1 MLNTTNTTRGV
12 PRVRLTLR
20 AIFLVWIICWA
31 GGGKGQESSPAA
43 AGRGDTAVVDAWF
56 NSQQRTNAAGQ
67 LEYFHYK
74 WNDVSNSGFSL
85 LGDVFHKAGVATDT
99 LYTAPTVA
107 KLKPA
112 QIYII
117 VSPDIPVKNPHPH
130 YVQPEDAQ
138 RVAEW
143 VKQGGV
149 LLLMANDPANGEIE
163 HLDLLADIFGI
174 HFNPV
179 LSHHVIADNHE
190 TGRIPVAGNGSV
202 FQHPHVFFMKDT
214 CTISVKAPAVS
225 VLQDRGDILMAQA
238 KYGKGT
244 VFAVA
249 DPWVYNEYTDGRNLP
264 PEYDNLAGAAELVHW
279 LVEQIPRGTRPAVE
293 TSAR

>member
-1 MLNTTNTTRGV
+1 MMLGWLMCSLAFSQSSTRV
-12 PRVRLTLR
+12 
-20 AIFLVWIICWA
+20 
-31 GGGKGQESSPAA
+31 
-43 AGRGDTAVVDAWF
+43 VVDAWF

-85 LGDVFHKAGVATDT
+85 LSGVFRDAGATTDT
-99 LYTAPTVA
+99 LYSAPT
-107 KLKPA
+107 LGNLNPT

-130 YVQPEDAQ
+130 YVQPEDARQ
-138 RVAEW
+138 VAEW
-143 VKQGGV
+143 VKGGGV

-163 HLDLLADIFGI
+163 HLNLLADIFGI

-179 LSHHVIADNHE
+179 LSHHVIGSDHE
-190 TGRIPVAGNGSV
+190 PGRIPVAGDGPV
-202 FQHPHVFFMKDT
+202 FHHPHIFFMKDT
-214 CTISVKAPAVS
+214 CTISVKTPAVS
-225 VLQDRGDILMAQA
+225 VLQDRGDILMATA
-238 KYGKGT
+238 KYGQGT

-264 PEYDNLAGAAELVHW
+264 PEYDNLSGAIELVHW
-279 LVEQIPRGTRPAVE
+279 LVNQIPAGPRSGTGTAPR
-293 TSAR
+293 

>member
-1 MLNTTNTTRGV
+1 M
-12 PRVRLTLR
+12 
-20 AIFLVWIICWA
+20 
-31 GGGKGQESSPAA
+31 
-43 AGRGDTAVVDAWF
+43 VDAWF

-99 LYTAPTVA
+99 LYSAPTLA
-107 KLKPA
+107 KLRGA
-112 QIYII
+112 QIYVI

-130 YVQPEDAQ
+130 YVQPEDARQ
-138 RVAEW
+138 VAEW

-149 LLLMANDPANGEIE
+149 LVLMANDPANAEIE
-163 HLDLLADIFGI
+163 HFNLIADMFGI

-179 LSHHVIADNHE
+179 LSHHVIGDNHE
-190 TGRIPVAGNGSV
+190 PGRIPVAGNGPV
-202 FQHPHVFFMKDT
+202 FQHAHIFFMKDT

-225 VLQDRGDILMAQA
+225 VLQDRGDILMASA

-249 DPWVYNEYTDGRNLP
+249 DPWVYNEYTNGRNLP
-264 PEYDNLAGAAELVHW
+264 PEYDNLAGAEELVHW
-279 LVEQIPRGTRPAVE
+279 LVEQIPPRTRPAVGK
-293 TSAR
+293 

>member
-1 MLNTTNTTRGV
+1 MRAVTSVVLGWLMCFPAFSQSSTR
-12 PRVRLTLR
+12 
-20 AIFLVWIICWA
+20 
-31 GGGKGQESSPAA
+31 
-43 AGRGDTAVVDAWF
+43 AVVDAWF
-56 NSQQRTNAAGQ
+56 NSQQRINAAGQ

-107 KLKPA
+107 NLKGA

-130 YVQPEDAQ
+130 YVRPEDARQ
-138 RVAEW
+138 VAEW

-163 HLDLLADIFGI
+163 HLNLLADIFGI

-179 LSHHVIADNHE
+179 LSHHVIGDNHE
-190 TGRIPVAGNGSV
+190 PGRIPVTGNGPV
-202 FQHPHVFFMKDT
+202 FQHPHTFFMKDT
-214 CTISVKAPAVS
+214 CTISLKAPAVS
-225 VLQDRGDILMAQA
+225 VLQDRGDVLMATA

-249 DPWVYNEYTDGRNLP
+249 DPWIYNEYTNGHNLP

-279 LVEQIPRGTRPAVE
+279 LVNQVPRGNHSPAG
-293 TSAR
+293 AAAQ